1 MLLASGTSEPCKQ
14 AHPQTQARQ
23 HCCTPQELFQ
33 LLMRQLFD
41 PNFGMFVLTEGR
53 VYWFRASSLELAM
66 EFELVG
72 TLLGLA
78 IFNNHI
84 LDLAFPTLVYQ

>member
-1 MLLASGTSEPCKQ
+1 
-14 AHPQTQARQ
+14 
-23 HCCTPQELFQ
+23 
-33 LLMRQLFD
+33 MRQLFD
-41 PNFGMFVLTEGR
+41 PSFGMFQLTEGR

-84 LDLAFPTLVYQ
+84 LDLAFPTLVYQCVPGCCAHLRRDRGFWCICCRRWQA